1 MNQDCFLVCK
11 YRFKKRKG
19 YFLNFQLGVVKN
31 TLGQSKF
38 EILKLAVSQE
48 EQGQSAWFF
57 VCWDRLKEKK
67 KLIWKVL
74 I

>member
-19 YFLNFQLGVVKN
+19 YFLNFQLDVVKN
-31 TLGQSKF
+31 TLGQSKS

-48 EQGQSAWFF
+48 EQGQSA
-57 VCWDRLKEKK
+57 
-67 KLIWKVL
+67 
-74 I
+74 